1 MRARTEPKTATAP
14 SCVSEGLNG
23 RQGPAVGFTAWFSAF
38 RRRCRS
44 GEPKERAACEEL
56 LQLVPDPGDRAMVHE
71 LYLQRQPVEKVAYD
85 HAYSRSGLYRRV
97 HKAMKEVYKAQ
108 E

>member
-1 MRARTEPKTATAP
+1 MKE
-14 SCVSEGLNG
+14 EYL
-23 RQGPAVGFTAWFSAF
+23 AWLRAF

-44 GEPKERAACEEL
+44 GEPKERAACEKL

-71 LYLQRQPVEKVAYD
+71 LYLQRRPVEKVAYD
-85 HAYSRSGLYRRV
+85 HGYSRSGLYKRV
-97 HKAMKEVYKAQ
+97 NMAMKKIYKKLK

>member
-14 SCVSEGLNG
+14 SFVSEGLNG
-23 RQGPAVGFTAWFSAF
+23 QRGPAVGFTAWLRAF

-44 GEPKERAACEEL
+44 KDPKERAACEKL

>member
-1 MRARTEPKTATAP
+1 MKE
-14 SCVSEGLNG
+14 EYL
-23 RQGPAVGFTAWFSAF
+23 AWLRAF

-44 GEPKERAACEEL
+44 GDPKERAACEEL

-71 LYLQRQPVEKVAYD
+71 LYLQRQPVEKVAYN